1 MEKRIETLTS
11 LEGRKFL
18 YELYQKLRYEN
29 ELSGFMILIICWK
42 VCVFEKNPSKFV
54 KTDVIILHSL
64 GVLKGTKLWIEETV
78 NRHYYS
84 TINSFVY
91 FGAAILL
98 VLIGVRK
105 FSDSIST
112 ELVIGSII
120 FEASMLMLIFI
131 VMLFSPDED
140 LFEEEQESEES
151 ILIHEI
157 GEISTEFATA
167 VSKLET
173 VSFELKNINYN
184 QTEMINKLS
193 ESIELLSKA
202 VSPTDEFN
210 DNIKETNEQIKS
222 LKSHIEQLTNN
233 TKELREKDI
242 RFEIR
247 REIENLLIDKVGRND
262 KKDKKEKTD

>member
-1 MEKRIETLTS
+1 MERKIETLTT

-18 YELYQKLRYEN
+18 FELYQKLRFEN
-29 ELSGFMILIICWK
+29 ELSGLMILVICWK

-64 GVLKGTKLWIEETV
+64 GLWKGTTLWIEEIV
-78 NRHYYS
+78 NRHYFS

-120 FEASMLMLIFI
+120 FEASMLMLIFV

-140 LFEEEQESEES
+140 LFEEENESEES

-167 VSKLET
+167 VTKLET
-173 VSFELKNINYN
+173 VSIELKNFNNNQSEIIN
-184 QTEMINKLS
+184 QLS
-193 ESIELLSKA
+193 ESIKLLSKA
-202 VSPTDEFN
+202 VSPSDEFN
-210 DNIKETNEQIKS
+210 NNIKETNEQIKD
-222 LKSHIEQLTNN
+222 LKNNIELLSNN
-233 TKELREKDI
+233 TKEIREKDI

-247 REIENLLIDKVGRND
+247 REIENLLIDKIGRNEKKD
-262 KKDKKEKTD
+262 KKDKKD

>member
-1 MEKRIETLTS
+1 MERKIETLTT

-18 YELYQKLRYEN
+18 FELYQKLRFES

-42 VCVFEKNPSKFV
+42 VCVFEKNPSKFI
-54 KTDVIILHSL
+54 KTDVTILHSL
-64 GVLKGTKLWIEETV
+64 GLWKGTTLWIEEIV
-78 NRHYYS
+78 NRHYFS

-112 ELVIGSII
+112 NLVIASII
-120 FEASMLMLIFI
+120 FEASMLMLIFV

-140 LFEEEQESEES
+140 LIEDDKESEES
-151 ILIHEI
+151 ILIQEI

-167 VSKLET
+167 VTSLET
-173 VSFELKNINYN
+173 VSLELRTFNNNQNEIIN
-184 QTEMINKLS
+184 QLS
-193 ESIELLSKA
+193 ESIKLLSKA
-202 VSPTDEFN
+202 VSPSDEFN
-210 DNIKETNEQIKS
+210 QNIKETNLQIIE
-222 LKSHIEQLTNN
+222 LKSHIELLTNN
-233 TKELREKDI
+233 TKELRQKDI

-247 REIENLLIDKVGRND
+247 REIENLLIDKVGRD
-262 KKDKKEKTD
+262 DKKEKKD